1 MLYTIASDNSYHAG
15 QAALVRVMLDAWP
28 PPSGGLTW

>member
-1 MLYTIASDNSYHAG
+1 MLQTIGSHNSYHAG
-15 QAALVRVMLDAWP
+15 QVVIVRQALDAWP

>member
-1 MLYTIASDNSYHAG
+1 MLQTIGSHNSYHAG
-15 QAALVRVMLDAWP
+15 EVAFLRQILGKWP

>member
-1 MLYTIASDNSYHAG
+1 MLQAIASHNSYHAG
-15 QAALVRVMLDAWP
+15 QVVALRQILAAWP

>member
-1 MLYTIASDNSYHAG
+1 MAQTMGAHNSYHAG
-15 QAALVRVMLDAWP
+15 QAVLLRQLLGQWP